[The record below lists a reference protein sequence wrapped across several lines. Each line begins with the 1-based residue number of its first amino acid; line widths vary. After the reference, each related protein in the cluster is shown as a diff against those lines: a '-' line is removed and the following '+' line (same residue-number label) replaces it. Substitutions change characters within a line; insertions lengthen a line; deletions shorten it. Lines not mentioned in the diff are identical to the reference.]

1 MKKIIFFYCILILH
15 YALSFAGEEFP
26 VNVKNSN
33 ISWEATKVTG
43 AHHGVV
49 NLKSGFLEFEN
60 DKLHSGEFL
69 IDMNSIVNLDLESPK
84 WNTKLVDHLKS
95 EDFFSVEKF
104 PEVRLLIT
112 SVKPGNDPG
121 LYSITADA
129 IIKGISKPVKFDAKI
144 KKNENGGE
152 AEALLVLDRTKWNIQ
167 YRSGSFFENL
177 GDRLIHDN
185 FTLNV
190 HLIFDKRKTD

>member
-1 MKKIIFFYCILILH
+1 MKKIIFFCSIFILH
-15 YALSFAGEEFP
+15 FVLSFAGEKFP
-26 VNVKNSN
+26 VNVKNSS
-33 ISWEATKVTG
+33 IFWEATKVTG
-43 AHHGVV
+43 AHHGLV

-60 DKLHSGEFL
+60 DKLLSGEFV
-69 IDMNSIVNLDLESPK
+69 IDMNTIVNKDLESPK
-84 WNTKLVDHLKS
+84 WNTKLVNHLKS

-112 SVKPGNDPG
+112 SIKPGNDPD

-129 IIKGISKPVKFDAKI
+129 IIKGISKPVNFDARI
-144 KKNENGGE
+144 YKNSSK
-152 AEALLVLDRTKWNIQ
+152 AEASLVLDRTKWNIQ

-177 GDRLIHDN
+177 GDRLIYDD

-190 HLIFDKRKTD
+190 KLFFEKGK